1 MAAPTTKIARQAAI
15 REILATRGIRSQ
27 AELSD
32 ALGDRGLSVTQGTL
46 SRDLVDLGAVRT
58 RGPAGMVYALPAEGD
73 DAAVPGRGSD
83 AQLNRLASMAR
94 ELLVSAEPTAN
105 LVVLRTPPGA
115 AQFLASVLD
124 QARVAHVMGTIAG
137 DDTILL
143 ITTGTTS
150 APAVAAHLLG
160 LAG

>member
-58 RGPAGMVYALPAEGD
+58 RQAGMVYALPAEGD

-115 AQFLASVLD
+115 AQFLASVID
-124 QARVAHVMGTIAG
+124 QARVEHVMGTIAG

>member
-1 MAAPTTKIARQAAI
+1 MAVPTTKTARQAAI
-15 REILATRGIRSQ
+15 REILTTRGIRSQ
-27 AELSD
+27 AELSA

-58 RGPAGMVYALPAEGD
+58 RGADGMVYALPADGD
-73 DAAVPGRGSD
+73 DGAPTGRGAE
-83 AQLNRLASMAR
+83 AQLSRLATMAR
-94 ELLVSAEPTAN
+94 ELLISAEPTEN

-115 AQFLASVLD
+115 AQFLASVID
-124 QARVAHVMGTIAG
+124 QARVEHVMGTIAG

-143 ITTGTTS
+143 ITPGTAA

>member
-73 DAAVPGRGSD
+73 DAATH
-83 AQLNRLASMAR
+83 AR
-94 ELLVSAEPTAN
+94 RRATAHSAPRH
-105 LVVLRTPPGA
+105 LDPPRRRA
-115 AQFLASVLD
+115 T
-124 QARVAHVMGTIAG
+124 QARASRGRA
-137 DDTILL
+137 
-143 ITTGTTS
+143 S
-150 APAVAAHLLG
+150 PCRSP
-160 LAG
+160 

>member
-73 DAAVPGRGSD
+73 DGAAPGRGSD

-115 AQFLASVLD
+115 AQFLASVID
-124 QARVAHVMGTIAG
+124 QARVEHVMGTIAG

-160 LAG
+160 LTG

>member
-73 DAAVPGRGSD
+73 DGAAPGRGSD
-83 AQLNRLASMAR
+83 AQLNLS
-94 ELLVSAEPTAN
+94 
-105 LVVLRTPPGA
+105 
-115 AQFLASVLD
+115 
-124 QARVAHVMGTIAG
+124 
-137 DDTILL
+137 L
-143 ITTGTTS
+143 I
-150 APAVAAHLLG
+150 HI
-160 LAG
+160 

>member
-1 MAAPTTKIARQAAI
+1 MCI
-15 REILATRGIRSQ
+15 RD
-27 AELSD
+27 SD
-32 ALGDRGLSVTQGTL
+32 G
-46 SRDLVDLGAVRT
+46 
-58 RGPAGMVYALPAEGD
+58 
-73 DAAVPGRGSD
+73 AVPGRGSD

-115 AQFLASVLD
+115 AQFLASVID
-124 QARVAHVMGTIAG
+124 QARVEHVMGTIAG

>member
-1 MAAPTTKIARQAAI
+1 MAVPTTKTARQAAI

-58 RGPAGMVYALPAEGD
+58 RGPGGMVYALPAEGD
-73 DAAVPGRGSD
+73 DGALPGRGSD
-83 AQLNRLASMAR
+83 AQLSRLSSMAR
-94 ELLVSAEPTAN
+94 ELLISAEPTEN
-105 LVVLRTPPGA
+105 LVVLHTPPGA
-115 AQFLASVLD
+115 AQFLASVID
-124 QARVAHVMGTIAG
+124 QARVENVMGTIAG

-143 ITTGTTS
+143 IAAGS
-150 APAVAAHLLG
+150 AHAPGVAAHLLALTG
-160 LAG
+160 

>member
-1 MAAPTTKIARQAAI
+1 MCI
-15 REILATRGIRSQ
+15 RDS
-27 AELSD
+27 
-32 ALGDRGLSVTQGTL
+32 

-115 AQFLASVLD
+115 AQFLASVID
-124 QARVAHVMGTIAG
+124 QARVEHVMGTIAG

>member
-73 DAAVPGRGSD
+73 DAAVPGRGSE
-83 AQLNRLASMAR
+83 AQLNRLA
-94 ELLVSAEPTAN
+94 
-105 LVVLRTPPGA
+105 
-115 AQFLASVLD
+115 
-124 QARVAHVMGTIAG
+124 
-137 DDTILL
+137 
-143 ITTGTTS
+143 
-150 APAVAAHLLG
+150 
-160 LAG
+160 